1 MVRSCLLSSAKD
13 IEASNNTTIPR
24 SFVVITREHTREIA
38 PMARTRTKGRNHKRH
53 KEHSA
58 AKPQPK
64 RTYRRDAENSEFFL
78 SVCQPEFLNQV
89 CSRVASARVCIG
101 ALQRRQRTQRKSSRN
116 NKKFGASS
124 TKTTRVL
131 IFSCAYC
138 NNNAEFLVFL

>member
-1 MVRSCLLSSAKD
+1 MQPVAGGGNATPLCPT
-13 IEASNNTTIPR
+13 NGGT
-24 SFVVITREHTREIA
+24 
-38 PMARTRTKGRNHKRH
+38 
-53 KEHSA
+53 EHSA

-116 NKKFGASS
+116 NKKFGASLDFH
-124 TKTTRVL
+124 TARKDLTFVL
-131 IFSCAYC
+131 RSSRRTPTAVGGPLHCVRHF
-138 NNNAEFLVFL
+138 